1 VRRIERLTGVTLLGA
16 AVIWWLLVPSYPNY
30 DAYYHLVW
38 GRELL
43 DGLKPSFEA
52 YAAPTQHP
60 LYVAY
65 AALLGLA
72 GEDAD
77 RLLVLTT
84 LLCLVALTWGTW
96 RLGLALFGP
105 WAGVLAT
112 LFVGSS
118 FAFLLYAVRA
128 YVDVPFLA
136 LVAWAAVLEV
146 ERRRGAAGLLLAA
159 GLLRPE
165 GWILAG
171 LLWLWRWRGADRG
184 ARIRGALLVAAAP
197 VAWMAVDLA
206 VTGDPLHS
214 VTATSALAESLGR
227 ERGVAKVPGAFVR
240 QLADVARPPV
250 AVAGV
255 IGVVLAIREMG
266 ARRLAVPLALLG
278 AGVLA
283 FTGTGVLGLS
293 ILPRYLTVPAVALCL
308 FAGYAVAG
316 FTTLQAGHPWRRWW
330 QRAAVVAAVVG
341 AVFFVA
347 KLPSFGTLAD
357 ELRFGRTVHDDLRA
371 LLDTREVRGAMRCGP
386 LTFPN
391 YRLVPDARWML
402 DAPRTAVGARS
413 AKRRDRGVAVFT
425 VGRQPAHERP
435 RPRLR
440 AARPAREPQRVL
452 GVLTADASPAI
463 PSSRSR
469 SHNGA
474 F

>member
-1 VRRIERLTGVTLLGA
+1 VRRAERVVGAGLLAA
-16 AVIWWLLVPSYPNY
+16 AVLWWLLVPSYPNY

-38 GRELL
+38 GREIL

-65 AALLGLA
+65 AALVGLA

-84 LLCLVALTWGTW
+84 LLCLVALVWGTW
-96 RLGLALFGP
+96 RLGLVLFGVWP
-105 WAGVLAT
+105 ALLAT
-112 LFVGSS
+112 VFVGSS

-136 LVAWAAVLEV
+136 LVVWAGVRES
-146 ERRRGAAGLLLAA
+146 ETHPPRRGAAGLLVLA

-171 LLWLWRWRGADRG
+171 LLWLWRWPAADTGRRVRGAV
-184 ARIRGALLVAAAP
+184 LVLVAP
-197 VAWMAVDLA
+197 VIWCLVDLV
-206 VTGDPLHS
+206 VTGNPLHS
-214 VTATSALAESLGR
+214 VTATSSLAEDLGR
-227 ERGVAKVPGAFVR
+227 ERGIAKVPRLFVT

-250 AVAGV
+250 ALAGV
-255 IGVVLAIREMG
+255 IGAVLAV
-266 ARRLAVPLALLG
+266 RRFGWRPMAIPLAMLG

-283 FTGTGVLGLS
+283 FIGTGVLGLS

-316 FTTLQAGHPWRRWW
+316 FTLLPAGDRWRRPWS
-330 QRAAVVAAVVG
+330 RAAIGAIAVGVVFLVI
-341 AVFFVA
+341 

-357 ELRFGRTVHDDLRA
+357 ELRFGREMHDDLQG
-371 LLDTREVRGAMRCGP
+371 LLDTREVRAAMACGP
-386 LTFPN
+386 ITFPN
-391 YRLVPDARWML
+391 YRLVPDTRWML

-413 AKRRDRGVAVFT
+413 ARRRDRGVAVFT
-425 VGRQPAHERP
+425 VGRET
-435 RPRLR
+435 LR
-440 AARPAREPQRVL
+440 RY
-452 GVLTADASPAI
+452 GFADGASPLTNVPDAGFVPI
-463 PSSRSR
+463 VRVRRLSAYAACPAPR
-469 SHNGA
+469 
-474 F
+474 

>member
-1 VRRIERLTGVTLLGA
+1 VRRAERAVGVALLLA
-16 AVIWWLLVPSYPNY
+16 AVAWWLLVPTYPNY

-60 LYVAY
+60 LYVGY
-65 AALLGLA
+65 AAIVGLV

-84 LLCLVALTWGTW
+84 LLCLVALAWGTW
-96 RLGLALFGP
+96 RLALAVFGP
-105 WAGVLAT
+105 WPALLAT
-112 LFVGSS
+112 IFVGSS

-136 LVAWAAVLEV
+136 LVVWAAVAELEG
-146 ERRRGAAGLLLAA
+146 RRGAPVLLVLA

-171 LLWLWRWRGADRG
+171 LLWLWRWPRSSPA
-184 ARIRGALLVAAAP
+184 ARVRGALLVAIAP
-197 VAWMAVDLA
+197 VAWALVDLA

-214 VTATSALAESLGR
+214 LTATSSLAEELGR
-227 ERGVAKVPGAFVR
+227 ERGVAKVPRLFVT

-255 IGVVLAIREMG
+255 IGLVLAV
-266 ARRLAVPLALLG
+266 RRFGWRRIAIPLGMLA
-278 AGVLA
+278 AGVIA
-283 FTGTGVLGLS
+283 FIGTGVAGLS
-293 ILPRYLTVPAVALCL
+293 ILPRYLTVPAVALSV

-316 FTTLQAGHPWRRWW
+316 FTMLPAGDRWRRPWG
-330 QRAAVVAAVVG
+330 RAAVAAAVVG
-341 AVFFVA
+341 AVFFVI
-347 KLPSFGTLAD
+347 KLSSFGTLAD
-357 ELRFGRTVHDDLRA
+357 ELRFGRDIHDDLRA
-371 LLDTREVRGAMRCGP
+371 MLDRPDVRAAMRCGP

-391 YRLVPDARWML
+391 YRMVPDARWML

-413 AKRRDRGVAVFT
+413 AKRRATGVAVFT
-425 VGRQPAHERP
+425 IGRDTLRRYGFADGASPLTNVPDPGFTPLARVGRLSAYS
-435 RPRLR
+435 
-440 AARPAREPQRVL
+440 AC
-452 GVLTADASPAI
+452 
-463 PSSRSR
+463 
-469 SHNGA
+469 
-474 F
+474 

>member
-1 VRRIERLTGVTLLGA
+1 MTRIERVIGVALLGA
-16 AVIWWLLVPSYPNY
+16 AVVWWLLVPTYPNY

-43 DGLKPSFEA
+43 DGHTPSFEA

-65 AALLGLA
+65 AAVVGLV

-96 RLGLALFGP
+96 RLGLAVFGP
-105 WAGVLAT
+105 WPALLAT

-136 LVAWAAVLEV
+136 LVVWAAVREV
-146 ERRRGAAGLLLAA
+146 EQRRGAAGLLALA

-171 LLWLWRWRGADRG
+171 LLWLWRWRSAGRS
-184 ARIRGALLVAAAP
+184 ARVRGALLVAVAP
-197 VAWMAVDLA
+197 VVWMAVDLA

-214 VTATSALAESLGR
+214 VTATSSLAESLGR
-227 ERGVAKVPGAFVR
+227 ERGIAKVPRAFVT

-255 IGVVLAIREMG
+255 LGVVLAIRAMG
-266 ARRLAVPLALLG
+266 ARRLAVPLAMLG

-283 FTGTGVLGLS
+283 FIGTGALGLS

-316 FTTLQAGHPWRRWW
+316 FTTLPAWHPRRRAW
-330 QRAAVVAAVVG
+330 QRAAVLAAVVG

-357 ELRFGRTVHDDLRA
+357 ELRFGRRIHDDLRA
-371 LLDTREVRGAMRCGP
+371 LLDTREVRDAMRCGP
-386 LTFPN
+386 ITFPN
-391 YRLVPDARWML
+391 YRLVPDTRWML
-402 DAPRTAVGARS
+402 DAPGSAVGARS
-413 AKRRDRGVAVFT
+413 AKRRARGVAVFT
-425 VGRQPAHERP
+425 VGRQA
-435 RPRLR
+435 LR
-440 AARPAREPQRVL
+440 RY
-452 GVLTADASPAI
+452 GFADGASPLTNVPDPGFKPLVRRGTLSAY
-463 PSSRSR
+463 S
-469 SHNGA
+469 A
-474 F
+474 C